1 MSFAKA
7 APPTPQE
14 RWGAQGKVSIA
25 DRTNPIAKPSSH
37 PPQAVP
43 LRAELIG
50 ETCTAAGLNA
60 SGHAPVLALC
70 RVLIEAGHHPAT
82 PLKVYRGE
90 ALALRVRSIGEAVEL
105 RVATHGVGFKA
116 RAGCTGALPVR
127 RNGRG
132 LTGDIPQPHRG
143 SDSQRART

>member
-50 ETCTAAGLNA
+50 DSCTAAGLTV
-60 SGHAPVLALC
+60 SGRAPVLGLC
-70 RVLIEAGHHPAT
+70 RSLIAAGFDSSRSLHC
-82 PLKVYRGE
+82 YRGTL
-90 ALALRVRSIGEAVEL
+90 LALIVRHIGEAAKL
-105 RVATHGVGFKA
+105 RIATHGVGFE
-116 RAGCTGALPVR
+116 RLPECTTASLVLETDPAHTR
-127 RNGRG
+127 R
-132 LTGDIPQPHRG
+132 
-143 SDSQRART
+143 RTR